1 MVFKLFKYLKDC
13 KKDVFLGILFI
24 FLESGLEIIVP
35 FLSSILID
43 QGLITNQQEEIIGY
57 NLEIIYI
64 IAGVMVVCGI
74 LAFVSGIFFAKY
86 VAKVGTSLA
95 AKIREEQYKKVQSFS
110 FNNFDKFRTNSIITR
125 LTTDVATIQN
135 VVTQGMRPFLRAPL
149 MMVFSIVLS
158 FVMSWQLA
166 LVFVVI
172 MPILAVLLY
181 LVLRKVRPMFSIIQK
196 TYDKVNR
203 IVQENI
209 IGIKTIK
216 SYVRKDYEIGKYE
229 EINYEL
235 YSISKKGFQTIA
247 LNAPI
252 MQIVI
257 YFTIVMILYF
267 GGTLHS
273 VGGIKVGALISFLSY
288 VLQLLN
294 TLMMLSNVFM
304 LISRSNASAER
315 VLALLNEES
324 DIIDNKT
331 SDLMVKDGSIQF
343 SNVSFKYSKN
353 DFNVLND
360 LNFSVESGETVGIIG
375 ETGSSKSSL
384 INLIERFYDVSEGS
398 IKISGNNIKDY
409 SLYNLRDSI
418 SLVPQNN
425 VLFKGSIKDN
435 LLWGKKDASI
445 DDINEALKL
454 SCSYDFVYNSLQD
467 NINTD
472 VGQGGDKLSGGQRQR
487 ICLARAIIKKPK
499 ILILDD
505 VTSALDRITESNV
518 IFNLKTKLKETTKI
532 IISQK
537 ITSVM
542 SADKIIVLDNGRIS
556 QKITSVMSAD
566 KIIVLDNGRI
576 SGVGSHKYLLENNN
590 IYKEIYQLQHGEN

>member
-273 VGGIKVGALISFLSY
+273 VGGIKVGALTSFLSY

-331 SDLMVKDGSIQF
+331 SNLIVKDGSIQF

-353 DFNVLND
+353 DFNVLNN

-518 IFNLKTKLKETTKI
+518 IFNLKTKLKQTTKI

-556 QKITSVMSAD
+556 
-566 KIIVLDNGRI
+566 
-576 SGVGSHKYLLENNN
+576 GVGSHRYLLENNN

>member
-273 VGGIKVGALISFLSY
+273 VGGIKVGALTSFLSY

-331 SDLMVKDGSIQF
+331 SNLIVKDGNIQF

-353 DFNVLND
+353 DFNVLNN
-360 LNFSVESGETVGIIG
+360 LNFSVKSGETVGIIG

-542 SADKIIVLDNGRIS
+542 SADKIV
-556 QKITSVMSAD
+556 
-566 KIIVLDNGRI
+566 VLDNGRI
-576 SGVGSHKYLLENNN
+576 SGIGSHKYLLENNN

>member
-43 QGLITNQQEEIIGY
+43 QGLITNQQEEIVGY

-273 VGGIKVGALISFLSY
+273 VGGIKVGALTSFLSY

-331 SDLMVKDGSIQF
+331 SNLMVKDGSIQF

-556 QKITSVMSAD
+556 
-566 KIIVLDNGRI
+566 
-576 SGVGSHKYLLENNN
+576 GVGSHKYLLENNN

>member
-95 AKIREEQYKKVQSFS
+95 VKIREEQYKKVQSFS

-273 VGGIKVGALISFLSY
+273 VGGIKVGALTSFLSY

-331 SDLMVKDGSIQF
+331 SNLIVKDGNIQF

-353 DFNVLND
+353 DFNVLNN
-360 LNFSVESGETVGIIG
+360 LNFSVKSGETVGIIG

-542 SADKIIVLDNGRIS
+542 SADKIV
-556 QKITSVMSAD
+556 
-566 KIIVLDNGRI
+566 VLDNGRI
-576 SGVGSHKYLLENNN
+576 SGIGSHKYLLENNN

>member
-273 VGGIKVGALISFLSY
+273 VGGIKVGALTSFLSY

-324 DIIDNKT
+324 DIIDNKA
-331 SDLMVKDGSIQF
+331 SNLIVKDGSIQF

-353 DFNVLND
+353 DFNVLNN

-518 IFNLKTKLKETTKI
+518 IFNLKTKLKQTTKI
-532 IISQK
+532 I
-537 ITSVM
+537 
-542 SADKIIVLDNGRIS
+542 IS

>member
-273 VGGIKVGALISFLSY
+273 VGGIKVGALTSFLSY

-331 SDLMVKDGSIQF
+331 SNLIVKDGSIQF

-353 DFNVLND
+353 DFNVLNN

-435 LLWGKKDASI
+435 LLRGKKDASI

-556 QKITSVMSAD
+556 
-566 KIIVLDNGRI
+566 
-576 SGVGSHKYLLENNN
+576 GVGSHKYLLENNN

>member
-64 IAGVMVVCGI
+64 IAGVMLVCGI

-125 LTTDVATIQN
+125 LTTDVATVQN

-181 LVLRKVRPMFSIIQK
+181 LVLRKVRPMFSVIQK

-273 VGGIKVGALISFLSY
+273 VGGIKVGALTSFLSY
-288 VLQLLN
+288 ILQLLN

-331 SDLMVKDGSIQF
+331 SNLIVKDGSIQF

-353 DFNVLND
+353 DFNVLNN

-518 IFNLKTKLKETTKI
+518 IFNLKTKLKQTTKI
-532 IISQK
+532 I
-537 ITSVM
+537 
-542 SADKIIVLDNGRIS
+542 IS

>member
-172 MPILAVLLY
+172 MPILGVLLY

-273 VGGIKVGALISFLSY
+273 VGGIKVGALTSFLSY

-331 SDLMVKDGSIQF
+331 SDLIVKDGSIQF
-343 SNVSFKYSKN
+343 RNVSFKYSKN

-398 IKISGNNIKDY
+398 IKISGYSIKDY

-445 DDINEALKL
+445 EDINEALKL

-518 IFNLKTKLKETTKI
+518 IFNLKTKLRQTTKI
-532 IISQK
+532 I
-537 ITSVM
+537 
-542 SADKIIVLDNGRIS
+542 IS

>member
-273 VGGIKVGALISFLSY
+273 VGGIKVGALTSFLSY

-315 VLALLNEES
+315 VLALSNEES

-556 QKITSVMSAD
+556 
-566 KIIVLDNGRI
+566 
-576 SGVGSHKYLLENNN
+576 GVGSHKYLLENNN

>member
-43 QGLITNQQEEIIGY
+43 QGLITNQQEEIIAY

-64 IAGVMVVCGI
+64 IAGVMVVCDI

-273 VGGIKVGALISFLSY
+273 VGGIKVGALTSFLSY

-304 LISRSNASAER
+304 LISRSNTSAER

-331 SDLMVKDGSIQF
+331 SNLIVKDGSIQF
-343 SNVSFKYSKN
+343 YNVSFKYSKN
-353 DFNVLND
+353 DFNVLNN

-556 QKITSVMSAD
+556 
-566 KIIVLDNGRI
+566 
-576 SGVGSHKYLLENNN
+576 GVGSHKYLLENNN

>member
-273 VGGIKVGALISFLSY
+273 VGGIKVGALTSFLSY

-472 VGQGGDKLSGGQRQR
+472 VGQGGGKLSGGQRQR

-556 QKITSVMSAD
+556 
-566 KIIVLDNGRI
+566 
-576 SGVGSHKYLLENNN
+576 GVGSHKYLLENNN

>member
-252 MQIVI
+252 MRIVI

-273 VGGIKVGALISFLSY
+273 VGGIKVGALTSFLSY

-294 TLMMLSNVFM
+294 TLMMLSNIFM

-331 SDLMVKDGSIQF
+331 SNLIVKDGSIQF
-343 SNVSFKYSKN
+343 CNVSFKYSKN
-353 DFNVLND
+353 DFNVLNN

-425 VLFKGSIKDN
+425 VLFKNSIKDN

-556 QKITSVMSAD
+556 
-566 KIIVLDNGRI
+566 
-576 SGVGSHKYLLENNN
+576 GVGSHKYLLENSN

>member
-95 AKIREEQYKKVQSFS
+95 VKIREEQYKKVQSFS

-172 MPILAVLLY
+172 MPILAGLLY

-273 VGGIKVGALISFLSY
+273 VGGIKVGALTSFLSY

-315 VLALLNEES
+315 VIALLNEES

-331 SDLMVKDGSIQF
+331 SNLIVKDGSIQF

-353 DFNVLND
+353 DFNVLNN
-360 LNFSVESGETVGIIG
+360 LNFNVESGETVGIIG

-425 VLFKGSIKDN
+425 ILFKGSIKDN

-556 QKITSVMSAD
+556 
-566 KIIVLDNGRI
+566 
-576 SGVGSHKYLLENNN
+576 GVGSHKYLLENNN

>member
-43 QGLITNQQEEIIGY
+43 QGLITNQREEIIGY

-273 VGGIKVGALISFLSY
+273 VGGIKVGALTSFLSY

-331 SDLMVKDGSIQF
+331 SNLIVKDGSIQF
-343 SNVSFKYSKN
+343 YNVSFKYSKN
-353 DFNVLND
+353 DFNVLNN

-556 QKITSVMSAD
+556 
-566 KIIVLDNGRI
+566 
-576 SGVGSHKYLLENNN
+576 GVGSHKYLLENSN

>member
-1 MVFKLFKYLKDC
+1 MVFKLFKYFKDC

-273 VGGIKVGALISFLSY
+273 VGGIKVGALTSFLSY

-343 SNVSFKYSKN
+343 CNVSFKYSKN

-360 LNFSVESGETVGIIG
+360 LNFSIESGETVGIIG

-556 QKITSVMSAD
+556 
-566 KIIVLDNGRI
+566 
-576 SGVGSHKYLLENNN
+576 GVGSHKYLLENNN

>member
-273 VGGIKVGALISFLSY
+273 VGGIKVGALTSFLSY

-435 LLWGKKDASI
+435 LLWGKKEASI

-556 QKITSVMSAD
+556 
-566 KIIVLDNGRI
+566 
-576 SGVGSHKYLLENNN
+576 GVGSHKYLLENNN

>member
-172 MPILAVLLY
+172 MPILAGLLY

-267 GGTLHS
+267 GGALHS
-273 VGGIKVGALISFLSY
+273 VGGIKVGALTSFLSY

-324 DIIDNKT
+324 DIKDNKT
-331 SDLMVKDGSIQF
+331 SNLIVKDGSIQF

-353 DFNVLND
+353 DFNVLNN
-360 LNFSVESGETVGIIG
+360 LNFSVKSGETVGIIG

-518 IFNLKTKLKETTKI
+518 IFNLKTKLKQTTKI

-542 SADKIIVLDNGRIS
+542 SADKIIVLDNGRI
-556 QKITSVMSAD
+556 
-566 KIIVLDNGRI
+566 R
-576 SGVGSHKYLLENNN
+576 GVGSHKYLLENNN
-590 IYKEIYQLQHGEN
+590 IYKEIYQLQHGES

>member
-86 VAKVGTSLA
+86 VAKVGTNLA

-273 VGGIKVGALISFLSY
+273 VGGIKVGALTSFLSY

-331 SDLMVKDGSIQF
+331 SNLIVKDGSIQF

-353 DFNVLND
+353 DFNVLNN

-556 QKITSVMSAD
+556 
-566 KIIVLDNGRI
+566 
-576 SGVGSHKYLLENNN
+576 GVGSHKYLLENNN

>member
-95 AKIREEQYKKVQSFS
+95 VKIREEQYKKVQSFS

-273 VGGIKVGALISFLSY
+273 VGGIKVGALTSFLSY

-331 SDLMVKDGSIQF
+331 SNLIVKDGNIQF

-353 DFNVLND
+353 DFNVLNN
-360 LNFSVESGETVGIIG
+360 LNFSVKSGETVGIIG

-435 LLWGKKDASI
+435 LLWGKKNASI

-556 QKITSVMSAD
+556 
-566 KIIVLDNGRI
+566 
-576 SGVGSHKYLLENNN
+576 GVGSHKYLLENNN

>member
-149 MMVFSIVLS
+149 MMVFSIILS

-273 VGGIKVGALISFLSY
+273 VGGIKVGALTSFLSY

-384 INLIERFYDVSEGS
+384 INLIERFYGVSEGS

-556 QKITSVMSAD
+556 
-566 KIIVLDNGRI
+566 
-576 SGVGSHKYLLENNN
+576 GVGSHKYLLENNN

>member
-43 QGLITNQQEEIIGY
+43 QGLVTNQQEEIIGY

-273 VGGIKVGALISFLSY
+273 VGGIKVGALTSFLSY

-331 SDLMVKDGSIQF
+331 SNLIVKDGSIQF

-353 DFNVLND
+353 DFNVLNN

-556 QKITSVMSAD
+556 
-566 KIIVLDNGRI
+566 
-576 SGVGSHKYLLENNN
+576 GVGSHKYLLENNN

>member
-1 MVFKLFKYLKDC
+1 MVFKLFKYFKDC

-273 VGGIKVGALISFLSY
+273 VGGIKVGALTSFLSY

-343 SNVSFKYSKN
+343 CNVSFKYSKN

-360 LNFSVESGETVGIIG
+360 LNFSIESGETVGIIG

-556 QKITSVMSAD
+556 
-566 KIIVLDNGRI
+566 
-576 SGVGSHKYLLENNN
+576 GVGRHKYLLENNN

>member
-95 AKIREEQYKKVQSFS
+95 AKIREKQYKKVQSFS

-273 VGGIKVGALISFLSY
+273 VGGIKVGALTSFLSY

-331 SDLMVKDGSIQF
+331 SDLIVKDGSIQF

-518 IFNLKTKLKETTKI
+518 IFNLKTKLKQTTKI
-532 IISQK
+532 I
-537 ITSVM
+537 
-542 SADKIIVLDNGRIS
+542 IS

>member
-273 VGGIKVGALISFLSY
+273 VGGIKVGALTSFLSY

-556 QKITSVMSAD
+556 
-566 KIIVLDNGRI
+566 
-576 SGVGSHKYLLENNN
+576 GVGSHKYLLENNN

>member
-43 QGLITNQQEEIIGY
+43 QGLITNQQEEIIGC

-273 VGGIKVGALISFLSY
+273 VGGIKVGALTSFLSY

-556 QKITSVMSAD
+556 
-566 KIIVLDNGRI
+566 
-576 SGVGSHKYLLENNN
+576 GVGSHKYLLENNN

>member
-273 VGGIKVGALISFLSY
+273 VGGIKVGALTSFLSY
-288 VLQLLN
+288 ILQLLN

-331 SDLMVKDGSIQF
+331 SNLIVKDGSIHF

-353 DFNVLND
+353 DFNVLNN
-360 LNFSVESGETVGIIG
+360 LNFSVESGETLGIIG

-518 IFNLKTKLKETTKI
+518 IFNLKTKLKQTTKI
-532 IISQK
+532 I
-537 ITSVM
+537 
-542 SADKIIVLDNGRIS
+542 IS

>member
-273 VGGIKVGALISFLSY
+273 VGGIKVGALTSFLSY

-331 SDLMVKDGSIQF
+331 SNLIVKDGSIQF

-353 DFNVLND
+353 DFNVLNN

-409 SLYNLRDSI
+409 SLYNSRDSI

-556 QKITSVMSAD
+556 
-566 KIIVLDNGRI
+566 
-576 SGVGSHKYLLENNN
+576 GVGSHKYLLENNN

>member
-1 MVFKLFKYLKDC
+1 MP
-13 KKDVFLGILFI
+13 
-24 FLESGLEIIVP
+24 GL
-35 FLSSILID
+35 
-43 QGLITNQQEEIIGY
+43 
-57 NLEIIYI
+57 
-64 IAGVMVVCGI
+64 
-74 LAFVSGIFFAKY
+74 
-86 VAKVGTSLA
+86 
-95 AKIREEQYKKVQSFS
+95 
-110 FNNFDKFRTNSIITR
+110 
-125 LTTDVATIQN
+125 
-135 VVTQGMRPFLRAPL
+135 
-149 MMVFSIVLS
+149 
-158 FVMSWQLA
+158 
-166 LVFVVI
+166 
-172 MPILAVLLY
+172 LLY

-273 VGGIKVGALISFLSY
+273 VGGIKVGALTSFLSY
-288 VLQLLN
+288 ALQLLN
-294 TLMMLSNVFM
+294 TLMMSSNVFM

-331 SDLMVKDGSIQF
+331 SNLIVKDGSIQF

-353 DFNVLND
+353 DFNVLNN

-556 QKITSVMSAD
+556 
-566 KIIVLDNGRI
+566 
-576 SGVGSHKYLLENNN
+576 GVGSHKYLLENNN

>member
-273 VGGIKVGALISFLSY
+273 VGGIKVGALTSFLSY

-331 SDLMVKDGSIQF
+331 SNLIVKDGSIQF

-353 DFNVLND
+353 DFNVLNN

-518 IFNLKTKLKETTKI
+518 IFNLKTKLKQTTKI
-532 IISQK
+532 I
-537 ITSVM
+537 
-542 SADKIIVLDNGRIS
+542 IS

-590 IYKEIYQLQHGEN
+590 IYKDIYQLQHGEN

>member
-43 QGLITNQQEEIIGY
+43 QGLVTNQQEEIIGY

-172 MPILAVLLY
+172 MPTLAVLLY

-203 IVQENI
+203 IVQENK

-273 VGGIKVGALISFLSY
+273 VGGIKVGALTSFLSY

-331 SDLMVKDGSIQF
+331 SNLIVKDGNIQF

-353 DFNVLND
+353 DFNVLNN
-360 LNFSVESGETVGIIG
+360 LNFSVKSGETVGIIG

-518 IFNLKTKLKETTKI
+518 IFNLKTKLKQTTKI

-542 SADKIIVLDNGRIS
+542 SADKIV
-556 QKITSVMSAD
+556 
-566 KIIVLDNGRI
+566 VLDNGRI
-576 SGVGSHKYLLENNN
+576 SGIGSHKYLLENNN

>member
-216 SYVRKDYEIGKYE
+216 SYVRKDYEIGKYRQ
-229 EINYEL
+229 
-235 YSISKKGFQTIA
+235 SIHNPVCRNSGCIA
-247 LNAPI
+247 
-252 MQIVI
+252 
-257 YFTIVMILYF
+257 
-267 GGTLHS
+267 
-273 VGGIKVGALISFLSY
+273 
-288 VLQLLN
+288 
-294 TLMMLSNVFM
+294 
-304 LISRSNASAER
+304 
-315 VLALLNEES
+315 
-324 DIIDNKT
+324 
-331 SDLMVKDGSIQF
+331 
-343 SNVSFKYSKN
+343 
-353 DFNVLND
+353 
-360 LNFSVESGETVGIIG
+360 
-375 ETGSSKSSL
+375 
-384 INLIERFYDVSEGS
+384 
-398 IKISGNNIKDY
+398 
-409 SLYNLRDSI
+409 
-418 SLVPQNN
+418 
-425 VLFKGSIKDN
+425 
-435 LLWGKKDASI
+435 
-445 DDINEALKL
+445 
-454 SCSYDFVYNSLQD
+454 VY
-467 NINTD
+467 
-472 VGQGGDKLSGGQRQR
+472 R
-487 ICLARAIIKKPK
+487 
-499 ILILDD
+499 
-505 VTSALDRITESNV
+505 
-518 IFNLKTKLKETTKI
+518 
-532 IISQK
+532 
-537 ITSVM
+537 
-542 SADKIIVLDNGRIS
+542 
-556 QKITSVMSAD
+556 
-566 KIIVLDNGRI
+566 
-576 SGVGSHKYLLENNN
+576 
-590 IYKEIYQLQHGEN
+590 